1 MTPASMVPAPPY
13 SLSSF
18 PNVHLLNGTSLA
30 FTHVVLN
37 SFGFIEFI
45 ECVLLYIKLHCL
57 PKKSSHQPF
66 NDTHNGNLP
75 GDDDLRAKLERRAA
89 EYDPSTYWRTA
100 HLSLPAIAAAYRR
113 TQITSTSHSKPL
125 YNRHEGDPSGRQL
138 SESIPEFLARLPPST
153 TLTSATGPWIWI
165 ANPYCDARPLQQDL
179 AGLMED
185 GTQLL
190 DECSVAMAEKEVA
203 LKGRPQSLLAR
214 QLTAVRKMSTDRIL
228 AAAQKR
234 GVTSG
239 KWMLFPMPQD
249 VDAVWRAVADA
260 TASGQLGSGA
270 KVATKSEIEEEE
282 DSQGRPGSGRARVV
296 CVYTNDFADVP
307 DVQRVVL
314 KLDQLGLVRQKGPWG
329 KERGIYYKCGEF
341 PPPPHHLLSLHVCT
355 YAITKPKTLQTDAF
369 THLGI
374 ESRNAWGIQA
384 SRYSSRE
391 ILLLPASE
399 K

>member
-1 MTPASMVPAPPY
+1 
-13 SLSSF
+13 
-18 PNVHLLNGTSLA
+18 
-30 FTHVVLN
+30 
-37 SFGFIEFI
+37 
-45 ECVLLYIKLHCL
+45 
-57 PKKSSHQPF
+57 
-66 NDTHNGNLP
+66 
-75 GDDDLRAKLERRAA
+75 
-89 EYDPSTYWRTA
+89 
-100 HLSLPAIAAAYRR
+100 
-113 TQITSTSHSKPL
+113 
-125 YNRHEGDPSGRQL
+125 
-138 SESIPEFLARLPPST
+138 
-153 TLTSATGPWIWI
+153 
-165 ANPYCDARPLQQDL
+165 
-179 AGLMED
+179 MED

-329 KERGIYYKCGEF
+329 KERGIYYKC
-341 PPPPHHLLSLHVCT
+341 
-355 YAITKPKTLQTDAF
+355 DAF

>member
-1 MTPASMVPAPPY
+1 MKTMDDDVDMPDAPCGPKSNSNDTVCHEDGAPGEEDVGY
-13 SLSSF
+13 ISDDSSF
-18 PNVHLLNGTSLA
+18 
-30 FTHVVLN
+30 
-37 SFGFIEFI
+37 
-45 ECVLLYIKLHCL
+45 Y
-57 PKKSSHQPF
+57 
-66 NDTHNGNLP
+66 

-329 KERGIYYKCGEF
+329 KERGIYYKC
-341 PPPPHHLLSLHVCT
+341 
-355 YAITKPKTLQTDAF
+355 DAF